1 MNRNQE
7 YSAFF
12 KSITDQE
19 RCAVV
24 ICNLQHE
31 IIYMNPA
38 AITRYAKRGGERLVG
53 QSLLDCHNEKSAEKI
68 KQIIQ
73 WFVGSKEHN
82 LVYTFHNEK
91 ENKDVYMVA
100 LRDDE
105 GSLIGYY
112 EKHEYR
118 DGEKMELYDLW

>member
-38 AITRYAKRGGERLVG
+38 AITRYAKRG
-53 QSLLDCHNEKSAEKI
+53 
-68 KQIIQ
+68 
-73 WFVGSKEHN
+73 
-82 LVYTFHNEK
+82 
-91 ENKDVYMVA
+91 
-100 LRDDE
+100 
-105 GSLIGYY
+105 
-112 EKHEYR
+112 
-118 DGEKMELYDLW
+118 